1 MTVKLSRILLGEEPS
16 TQGKK
21 RKNGGRRQGFGG
33 PMEEGGRPSP
43 APAAGPSQASP
54 SNGKTAPKQEARA

>member
-1 MTVKLSRILLGEEPS
+1 
-16 TQGKK
+16 
-21 RKNGGRRQGFGG
+21 
-33 PMEEGGRPSP
+33 MEEGGRPSP